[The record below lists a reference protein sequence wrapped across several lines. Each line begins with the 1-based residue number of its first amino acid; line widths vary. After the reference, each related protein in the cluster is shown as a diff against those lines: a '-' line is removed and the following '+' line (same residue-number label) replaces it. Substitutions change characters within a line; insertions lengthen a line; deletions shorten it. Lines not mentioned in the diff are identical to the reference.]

1 MRSLL
6 NKKRERGAAGA
17 LPWHPDFRNHQRL
30 PDIKVIRTAFF
41 INGASISVFIALLSY
56 LGMQEW
62 QVWGLN
68 KQIAESQRKIDR
80 DKIASDQATTLYKRF
95 QVEEARILE
104 VSVFTKSKPLVSE
117 LLLHLGATL
126 PKHVALD
133 GFDMKTSGL
142 GLRGTVHGASDQATG
157 YVSAYIEQL
166 KSDPAIAVRFDD
178 VALTSLTRDSNN
190 NRVVIDLFLKL
201 KILSAKGEKVL

>member
-1 MRSLL
+1 
-6 NKKRERGAAGA
+6 
-17 LPWHPDFRNHQRL
+17 
-30 PDIKVIRTAFF
+30 
-41 INGASISVFIALLSY
+41 
-56 LGMQEW
+56 
-62 QVWGLN
+62 
-68 KQIAESQRKIDR
+68 
-80 DKIASDQATTLYKRF
+80 
-95 QVEEARILE
+95 
-104 VSVFTKSKPLVSE
+104 
-117 LLLHLGATL
+117 
-126 PKHVALD
+126 
-133 GFDMKTSGL
+133 MKTSGL